1 MSIFIIF
8 GLQRELWMNETKFS
22 RLSRYEMQQRL
33 LLINTTIEE
42 LKRRRRGETADKTEI
57 AAK

>member
-1 MSIFIIF
+1 
-8 GLQRELWMNETKFS
+8 MNETKFS
-22 RLSRYEMQQRL
+22 RYEIRQSL

-42 LKRRRRGETADKTEI
+42 LKRGHRGETADKTEI

>member
-1 MSIFIIF
+1 
-8 GLQRELWMNETKFS
+8 MNETKFS

-42 LKRRRRGETADKTEI
+42 LKRRHRGETADKTEI